1 MFGLIAA
8 LGAAVA
14 YGAGSVLQGVGA
26 GRSDKAEGVDPR
38 LFVRLLRQ
46 VPFAIGLGLDAVG
59 FGLALIA
66 LRTLALFVVQAAVA
80 CNLAVTAV
88 LVAVVLGR
96 RLTGREWSAVVAAT
110 VGLVLV
116 GLSSG
121 PEGLPSRESTA
132 GWAVLAA
139 AAALAG
145 VATVVAAKVRAAGAG
160 VLGAIAGLGFG
171 IVAIAGRVI
180 PAFHL
185 GTLARSPALW
195 GLVLSGAVAF
205 VMWSNALQ
213 RGAITVATAAMVVG
227 ETLLP
232 AAVGIAFLGDGA
244 RRGWAPVGTV
254 GFVVAVG
261 AALVLSRFGELEP
274 ETEPDLVKT
283 SS

>member
-1 MFGLIAA
+1 MFGLVAA

-14 YGAGSVLQGVGA
+14 YGAGSVLQGVA
-26 GRSDKAEGVDPR
+26 ADRSDKAEGVDPR
-38 LFVRLLRQ
+38 LFVRMLGQ
-46 VPFAIGLGLDAVG
+46 VPFAIGLALDAIG
-59 FGLALIA
+59 FGLALVA
-66 LRTLALFVVQAAVA
+66 LRSLALFVVQSAVA

-88 LVAVVLGR
+88 IVAAVLGR
-96 RLTGREWSAVVAAT
+96 RLAGREWAAVGAAT

-121 PEGLPSRESTA
+121 PEGLPSRGSTA

-139 AAALAG
+139 AVALAG
-145 VATVVAAKVRAAGAG
+145 VATVVAAKVPGAGAG

-195 GLVLSGAVAF
+195 GLFVSGAVAF

-232 AAVGIAFLGDGA
+232 AAVGVAFLGDGA

-254 GFVVAVG
+254 GFIVAVG
-261 AALVLSRFGELEP
+261 AALALSRFGEVQ
-274 ETEPDLVKT
+274 PDAGAMVQ
-283 SS
+283 S